1 MLDDFVAWSNHVAV
15 PNSSKVTPDKRP
27 RRDSI
32 ESNFGTPEI
41 QVTPLDE
48 FMTKGGDS
56 RPERRNHNKP
66 LTPTSC
72 NYDLRCELC
81 GKSYKNDQDLELHTI
96 SHYMKELKVKVSHYM
111 TEDNKCKICGGSFKK
126 ENGLIT
132 HLGSKHGFIT
142 RSWWRSSS
150 PFFLVP

>member
-1 MLDDFVAWSNHVAV
+1 MSNDQDYYDDEMSVYDDDEVSVFSNGATSSVEDMTSDQKAELDINNVGNEV
-15 PNSSKVTPDKRP
+15 PEILSGISVLSGGIRTMPNLSQVTHDKRP

-81 GKSYKNDQDLELHTI
+81 GKSYKID
-96 SHYMKELKVKVSHYM
+96 
-111 TEDNKCKICGGSFKK
+111 
-126 ENGLIT
+126 
-132 HLGSKHGFIT
+132 
-142 RSWWRSSS
+142 
-150 PFFLVP
+150 VP